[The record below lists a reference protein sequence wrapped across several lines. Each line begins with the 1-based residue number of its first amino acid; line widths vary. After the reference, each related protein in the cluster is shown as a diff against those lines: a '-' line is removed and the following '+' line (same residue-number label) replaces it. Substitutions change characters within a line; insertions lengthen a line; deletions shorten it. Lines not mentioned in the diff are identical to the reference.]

1 MTDSLYRGTGGH
13 NYIQEEDMETSFIK
27 QQQEEARKETKE
39 HCQKAYEGI
48 LSQEVIDATV
58 SYWNKRTDTLT
69 AQIIKNMGEEIKK
82 QLHET
87 ARTKCY
93 ESVEDIINNITKV

>member
-1 MTDSLYRGTGGH
+1 MTD
-13 NYIQEEDMETSFIK
+13 FIK

-69 AQIIKNMGEEIKK
+69 AQIIKNTCEEIQKK
-82 QLHET
+82 IAEFEIYEDEPDNCRRLISEIRDLLTQHNNHE
-87 ARTKCY
+87 
-93 ESVEDIINNITKV
+93 